1 MIPEEDEDHHD
12 NSDDCDDKQ
21 FDKLNKKLSLRKGK
35 DQMSKALSVGI
46 GKGLQSKKS
55 MFSLDETTVVKKGV
69 SRTYTSRRSVKFDD
83 NNSGDEGGGT
93 RRDTKYKDTGAIS
106 YRDTKGNETVLQ
118 PNSRLI
124 RYKDIF

>member
-1 MIPEEDEDHHD
+1 MQYE
-12 NSDDCDDKQ
+12 
-21 FDKLNKKLSLRKGK
+21 KLNKKLSMRKNK
-35 DQMSKALSVGI
+35 DQMLKGLTAGF

-55 MFSLDETTVVKKGV
+55 MFSLDETTVVKKGI
-69 SRTYTSRRSVKFDD
+69 SRTYTSRRTMNFDD
-83 NNSGDEGGGT
+83 NNSGDEGGN

-106 YRDTKGNETVLQ
+106 YRDTAGKETILQ